1 MRAAASIANVG
12 PTAALVTAIVGVE
25 MPARG
30 LIKGLF
36 CTKGRLAVERIGL
49 GGHAL
54 PEVRYTNPFLEGWAI
69 CSKMAR
75 HVTSETC

>member
-12 PTAALVTAIVGVE
+12 PTAVLVTAIVGVE

-36 CTKGRLAVERIGL
+36 CTKGRLAAKGVGL

-54 PEVRYTNPFLEGWAI
+54 PGVQYTIPLLEGWAI

-75 HVTSETC
+75 HVTS